1 MYLFNYYVLIIVTIF
16 IDEEAMKNFR
26 RITLTK
32 LGLFLCAALLALGVR
47 AQEPSLEGRPGH
59 AVVEVTSRLPEFRQF
74 DRVEITG
81 SSIIRKEQ
89 TQALPVQVMTR
100 QDLLRR
106 GHNTLSE
113 AVQSLTQVFNGRDLS
128 QLGSAAGGYANAAL
142 HGMPTGTL
150 VLLNGKRLAPFGIQT
165 NSGKENNGVDID
177 FLPLAAIDR
186 LELLT
191 DGASSLY
198 GTDAIAGVI
207 NIITR
212 AEAKGLEIAVDHIRP
227 QGRAAQSH
235 VASMTWGRG
244 QLVNDG
250 YSFRVTADLSKADA
264 LSVMDRPF
272 AGPGRQVFEHEGKSY
287 SADSAWV
294 SAYSSPAW
302 LYSPSTKPPA
312 WSPLYQ
318 NGACTGNGLS
328 YGGSLPTTCR
338 MNLQPTLDIYP
349 SRESKKLHGQAEIQL
364 PNASTFYAEVLHSQS
379 ESQIGVK
386 SWAVFGGRVRDVV
399 GAPGYA
405 EMLANGLSPAFGFF
419 YWQPDLP
426 ALAQSYENG
435 LSRVVLGLKGEFNDW
450 NYNASLYQT
459 QSTSLKRTQTVNYA
473 QAGLNPS
480 SPVLQAGMLQPLD
493 DQNPL
498 TAQLLNSRSWQTESE
513 GKVSLSALDFRVS
526 RALYEIDGKDVMLG
540 MGVDIKQEKVDTQ
553 YNSAVISAPS
563 FGAKR
568 QNQAAYAELQV
579 PVRSNWDVIAALRTD
594 RYSDVGRTI
603 HGKLASRLAINSQW
617 ALRGAVGTGF
627 RAPSP
632 GQTLVFG
639 SNYLQSTLTQLM
651 RCNADLNAIAGS
663 LQPSNGS
670 NEVRCTDNAA
680 IRVFTN
686 GNADLKPEK
695 SQQQTLGLAFTPQQ
709 NLSIG
714 LDYWRVDMHDT
725 LQFESSQEVL
735 ANPLKY
741 RSAVV
746 TDPKLWTNG
755 GSNGNFNYLGLL
767 LKVRN
772 WGESIKEGVDLDVKY
787 RHPGDWGRWLVG
799 VQGTYMLQSKAK
811 VTPDAAWVSDLAAY
825 SDTTGVASP
834 RWRSKWML
842 GLENGKH
849 HWQLH
854 INYTGGYNDMNI
866 KATNLANNTTETIK
880 GRKVPGFTTID
891 MLGLVQLS
899 PATQMRVGISN
910 LLNKEPPLSFYS
922 ASNTVWG
929 VNSQNG
935 GLLGRTLQVGV
946 THRF

>member
-1 MYLFNYYVLIIVTIF
+1 
-16 IDEEAMKNFR
+16 MKIFR
-26 RITLTK
+26 RMTSTK
-32 LGLFLCAALLALGVR
+32 LGISLCAALLALGVR
-47 AQEPSLEGRPGH
+47 AQEPSLEPKPNP
-59 AVVEVTSRLPEFRQF
+59 AVVEVTAKLTEFRQF

-89 TQALPVQVMTR
+89 TLALPVQVVTR
-100 QDLLRR
+100 QDLQRR

-113 AVQSLTQVFNGRDLS
+113 AVQSLTHVFNGRDLS
-128 QLGSAAGGYANAAL
+128 QLGSAVGGYSSAAL

-150 VLLNGKRLAPFGIQT
+150 VLLNGKRLAPFGIQK
-165 NSGKENNGVDID
+165 NSGKENNGVDLD
-177 FLPLAAIDR
+177 FLPLVAIDR
-186 LELLT
+186 IELLT

-212 AEAKGLEIAVDHIRP
+212 AETKGLEVAVDLIRP
-227 QGRAAQSH
+227 QGGAAQSH

-244 QLVNDG
+244 RLVNDG
-250 YSFRVTADLSKADA
+250 FSFRVTAELSKADS

-272 AGPGRQVFEHEGKSY
+272 AGPGRKIFEHEGKAY
-287 SADSAWV
+287 SADSSWLA
-294 SAYSSPAW
+294 AYSSPAW
-302 LYSPSTKPPA
+302 LHSPRTRPQA
-312 WSPLYQ
+312 WSPLNQ
-318 NGACTGNGLS
+318 NGACTGKGLS
-328 YGGSLPTTCR
+328 YGGSLPTSCR

-349 SRESKKLHGQAEIQL
+349 SRESKKLHAQAEVQL
-364 PNASTFYAEVLHSQS
+364 PNAATFYAEVLHSQT
-379 ESQIGVK
+379 ESQIAVN
-386 SWAVFGGRVRDVV
+386 SWATFGGRVRNVV

-426 ALAQSYENG
+426 ALSQSYENG

-459 QSTSLKRTQTVNYA
+459 QSTSLKRVQIVDYA
-473 QAGLNPS
+473 QAGLNTS
-480 SPVLQAGMLQPLD
+480 SPVLLAGMLKPLD

-526 RALYEIDGKDVMLG
+526 RPLFEIDGKDVMLG
-540 MGVDIKQEKVDTQ
+540 MGVDIKQEKVDTK
-553 YNSAVISAPS
+553 YNQAVMSEPS
-563 FGAKR
+563 FGTKR

-594 RYSDVGRTI
+594 RYSDVGNTT
-603 HGKLASRLAINSQW
+603 HGKLASRWAINSQW

-639 SNYLQSTLTQLM
+639 DNYHQSTLTQLM
-651 RCNADLNAIAGS
+651 RCNTDLNAIAAS
-663 LQPSNGS
+663 LQPSAGS
-670 NEVRCTDNAA
+670 NQVRCTDNASV
-680 IRVFTN
+680 RVFTN

-695 SQQQTLGLAFTPQQ
+695 SQQKTLGLAFTPQQ
-709 NLSIG
+709 NLSVG
-714 LDYWRVDMHDT
+714 VDYWRVDMQDT

-755 GSNGNFNYLGLL
+755 AANGNFNYLGLL

-787 RHPGDWGRWLVG
+787 RHPGDWGRWLFG
-799 VQGTYMLQSKAK
+799 VQGTYLLQSKAK
-811 VTPDAAWVSDLAAY
+811 VSPDADWASDLAAY

-842 GLENGKH
+842 GLENGKQ
-849 HWQLH
+849 HWQLN
-854 INYTGGYNDMNI
+854 INYTGGYKDMDVNAI
-866 KATNLANNTTETIK
+866 NLASNTRETIK
-880 GRKVPGFTTID
+880 GRRVPGFTTID
-891 MLGLVQLS
+891 VLGLVQLT

-935 GLLGRTLQVGV
+935 GLLGRTLQVGL

>member
-1 MYLFNYYVLIIVTIF
+1 
-16 IDEEAMKNFR
+16 MKIFR
-26 RITLTK
+26 RMTLTQ
-32 LGLFLCAALLALGVR
+32 LGVFLCAALLALGVR
-47 AQEPSLEGRPGH
+47 AQEPSLESKPNP
-59 AVVEVTSRLPEFRQF
+59 AVVEVTAKLTEFRQF

-89 TQALPVQVMTR
+89 TLALPVQVVTR
-100 QDLLRR
+100 QDLQRR

-128 QLGSAAGGYANAAL
+128 QLGSAAGGYSSAAL

-150 VLLNGKRLAPFGIQT
+150 VLLNGKRLAPFGIQK
-165 NSGKENNGVDID
+165 NSGKENNGVDLD
-177 FLPLAAIDR
+177 FLPLVAIDR
-186 LELLT
+186 IELLT

-212 AEAKGLEIAVDHIRP
+212 AETKGLEVAVDLIRP
-227 QGRAAQSH
+227 QGGSAQSH

-244 QLVNDG
+244 RLVNDG
-250 YSFRVTADLSKADA
+250 FSFRVTAELSKADS

-272 AGPGRQVFEHEGKSY
+272 AGPGRQFFEHEGKAY
-287 SADSAWV
+287 SADSSWV
-294 SAYSSPAW
+294 AAYSSPAW
-302 LYSPSTKPPA
+302 LHSPRTKPAA
-312 WSPLYQ
+312 WSPLNQ
-318 NGACTGNGLS
+318 NGACTGKGLS
-328 YGGSLPTTCR
+328 YGGSLPTSCR

-349 SRESKKLHGQAEIQL
+349 SRESKKLHAQAEVQL
-364 PNASTFYAEVLHSQS
+364 PNAATFYAEVLHSQT
-379 ESQIGVK
+379 ESQIAVN
-386 SWAVFGGRVRDVV
+386 SWATFGGRVRNVV

-405 EMLANGLSPAFGFF
+405 EMVANGLSPAFGFF

-435 LSRVVLGLKGEFNDW
+435 LSRLTLGLKGEFNDW

-459 QSTSLKRTQTVNYA
+459 QSTSLKRAQKVNYA
-473 QAGLNPS
+473 QAGLNTN
-480 SPVLQAGMLQPLD
+480 SPVLLAGMLKPLD

-498 TAQLLNSRSWQTESE
+498 TAQLLNSRYWLTESE

-526 RALYEIDGKDVMLG
+526 RPLFEIDGKDVMLG

-553 YNSAVISAPS
+553 YNQDVMSEPS
-563 FGAKR
+563 FGTKR

-594 RYSDVGRTI
+594 RYSDVGNTT
-603 HGKLASRLAINSQW
+603 HGKLASRWAINSQW

-639 SNYLQSTLTQLM
+639 SNYLQTTLTQLM
-651 RCNADLNAIAGS
+651 RCNTDLNAIAAS
-663 LQPSNGS
+663 LQPSAGS
-670 NEVRCTDNAA
+670 NQVRCTDNASV
-680 IRVFTN
+680 RVFTN

-695 SQQQTLGLAFTPQQ
+695 SQQKTLGLAFTPQQ
-709 NLSIG
+709 NLSVG
-714 LDYWRVDMHDT
+714 VDYWRVDMHDT

-787 RHPGDWGRWLVG
+787 RHPGDWGRWLFG
-799 VQGTYMLQSKAK
+799 LQGTYMLQSKAK
-811 VTPDAAWVSDLAAY
+811 VSPDADWVSDLAAY

-849 HWQLH
+849 HWQLN
-854 INYTGGYNDMNI
+854 INYTGGYKDMDVNAI
-866 KATNLANNTTETIK
+866 NLASNTRETIK
-880 GRKVPGFTTID
+880 GRRVPGFTTID
-891 MLGLVQLS
+891 VLGLVQLT

-935 GLLGRTLQVGV
+935 GLLGRTLQVGL